1 LQRRVAGFQA
11 PFLDTFNFIAGQ
23 TPHASLPAVPLHPS
37 TLALN
42 YQLGNLY
49 LLLGMC
55 GVAVIYGTSEPH
67 VLRNYLIALA
77 IADIGHLYATYL
89 AMGYVSFVD
98 YASWGQVAWGNIA
111 ATVFLFVNR
120 ILYLVGA
127 FGCAQAPVKDEKKIV

>member
-1 LQRRVAGFQA
+1 
-11 PFLDTFNFIAGQ
+11 
-23 TPHASLPAVPLHPS
+23 
-37 TLALN
+37 
-42 YQLGNLY
+42 
-49 LLLGMC
+49 MC